1 MTKPLTEEESQTL
14 AAYNA
19 HGIAWST
26 AHHEQGWWKPE
37 MERLKY
43 FLPAGK
49 ILEIGSGSGRDAL
62 DLMSFGYEYVGTDI
76 ADGLLEVA
84 RKNAP
89 GLTFLK
95 QSVYDLNFPEKSF
108 DGFWCCATLLH
119 VPKARIDEAL
129 QCIRRL
135 IKAGGYGFISIK
147 PGAGER
153 LIPDDFGEGTTGRFF
168 AFYSMTEFHAV
179 LERNSFAVV
188 EERQK
193 QVTEKKSFLV
203 YFVRV
208 Q

>member
-1 MTKPLTEEESQTL
+1 MSSLAPKEQQTL

-19 HGIAWST
+19 HGTTWSA
-26 AHHEQGWWKPE
+26 AHHDQGWWKPE
-37 MERLKY
+37 IARLQQL
-43 FLPAGK
+43 LPSGK

-62 DLMSFGYEYVGTDI
+62 DLTAVGYEYVGTDI

-95 QSVYDLNFPEKSF
+95 QSVYDLDFPKKNF

-119 VPKARIDEAL
+119 VPRSRIDEAL
-129 QCIRRL
+129 QRIRHC
-135 IKAGGYGFISIK
+135 IKAGGVGFVSVK
-147 PGAGER
+147 PGEGGR
-153 LIPDDFGEGTTGRFF
+153 VIPDDFSEGKTGRFF
-168 AFYSMTEFHAV
+168 AFYTMSEFHTV
-179 LERNSFAVV
+179 LERNGFTVV
-188 EERQK
+188 EERTK
-193 QVTEKKSFLV
+193 GVTEKKSFLV